1 MAKQIIDIGVQGND
15 GTGDSIR
22 ESFRKVNDNFTE
34 MYAVFGVD
42 GAINFTNLSDA
53 PASYGADQL
62 IIANNAGDGLTA
74 RTIIGE
80 GALSVDL
87 SDESEIRLTVD
98 TVGLSSDNAP
108 RLANSLNANGLSI
121 YNLAEPSVT
130 LAGFIAED
138 NPSLGTAED
147 VFGKM
152 VINKNYADNNYLQ
165 VDQGQV
171 STTLRVRDEPNFPN
185 FDDPDYDP
193 TLTGNYSSTEAVQ
206 RKFLVSRKGDTMTGP
221 LTLSDHPTPLNGYG
235 TPNGAD
241 DLQAATKFYVDN
253 QIFSSAV
260 NLFVSTSTGD
270 DLQQNTPIGKEGRFW
285 QYAYKT
291 VGAAALAAENLIAL
305 ANQEPGP
312 YRQKLS
318 YTIGPDQTFST
329 IVEAPVL
336 QDGNTNVEGYQ
347 EAFDLLQ
354 LNKAFIQAETIAY
367 INNKYVN
374 SFTYDKAKY
383 QSNIENILNAVGDD
397 IVLDTTFNSNRV
409 AGLYFDGTNEAILGS
424 QLSQTIES
432 IKYARD
438 LVLNFSYNDT
448 ELSSYIGKVIDALSY
463 DLVLQSNYQSI
474 QVGIAFSSAGT
485 SLSVPQMVTIL
496 IDLKDKIV
504 GRTTPLPAVAGITS
518 VKTVGVAK
526 ASIESNILNIINII
540 SGNGL
545 PEVVFASQP
554 DTTVG
559 KASARDLLVN
569 NILFLQAE
577 TVAFLGS
584 EYPNLS
590 YNRNTCKRDIQ
601 YIAWSLIYDFM
612 YGGNSQSVY
621 AGLRYWDG
629 AVQQI
634 ASYEVVPFISVLTYI
649 DTLMGDIVRSDSPA
663 TIYQQSVKQYRN
675 ETLLNGGDVEATIST
690 NIGYIKNIIQN
701 QSSAPAVVQPSFSS
715 ASSFLKTARTDI
727 QTEKSG
733 FQDDA
738 ITFVED
744 NFPVIND
751 TGVLTSISNKF
762 QIVIDLLTF
771 DIDSRTNTIINEP
784 PGTSAAY
791 TDTKDLALL
800 NVNYIA
806 EETAAWLAIDS
817 PTYTFDAAI
826 LKQHVVECV
835 EASLYDLIYGG
846 NSASLQKGTQLFTN
860 SELGYNT
867 GDDEFIAALLFAS
880 ELLTNDV
887 IQNLAGSTFSSEP
900 QFIDGVAYPAA
911 GGGGV
916 STLLSNSF
924 TNITE
929 IAGGAEGPAVL
940 VPVLTGYDSD
950 LRTARTIINLNA
962 AGGGGINI
970 AQLTTDWLDA
980 NYQGGFNY
988 DEALCYRDV
997 GLIIDAMS
1005 IDIITGGTF
1014 QTINSGKS
1022 YYRNA
1027 SARAVAI
1034 GTQLRETLDALI
1046 FTRDLA
1052 VQTLEQTTASR
1063 YQTLVLQSFNEG
1075 ITASPLAV
1083 QDLFNNMNTIVSIIE
1098 GGVGVAPTPTFG
1110 TGIWNIYIDN
1120 GGNGFVDQ
1128 GATGNNDIIP
1138 AKVLVGIN
1146 SAAYG
1151 TIVKYIPGAT
1161 IGSDIIQVRLTKP
1174 GFFAIGEEIEFG
1186 ETVRDVNIVIQV
1198 EAGIYYEDYPIRVA
1212 ANVSVRGDEFRRT
1225 IVRPRDRISQSP
1237 WRKIFFYRDSI
1248 IDALELGPIGYNV
1261 DFASE
1266 STIILGGT
1274 TNKIVITLST
1284 GQVPAAWVGKI
1295 LMDDFGS
1302 VEATATTASNNRI
1315 TTDTLHGF
1323 SVGNPVIFR
1332 GTTFGNI
1339 NAGQIYYVLST
1350 PTTSSFTLTAKK
1362 NSIVPVTLAD
1372 GSGSVL
1378 VMRSDRRGKA
1388 VIDSVSGNFMNCS
1401 VIYPFNEAGAL
1412 AYGEWHLYDPTN
1424 YGRHYLTNPL
1434 DVTSD
1439 AKNNKEIDVF
1449 ITNDAVRISNLTMQ
1463 GHGGFAMV
1471 LDPEGQIKTKS
1482 PYGQVCTSFSQS
1494 INRKR
1499 FAGGQFV
1506 DGFTGRLRGTITAI
1520 EYDGIENFDLTN
1532 ITFGSGYAPVADSYT
1547 YLNVPVQGLT
1557 ATATGTNA
1565 TGNWVRVSTTTNFTV
1580 GSGIRFT
1587 GTAFGN
1593 LESGTLF
1600 YIAEVDTVDNDIR
1613 ISRTQGG
1620 DYLDLTTASGS
1631 MSVVTGGVGATADV
1645 TVING
1650 IVTNIIRNTTG
1661 EYYKTGEYI
1670 TVNASDLTIDF
1681 TGDTTNG
1688 NAVISNVSSL
1698 SGLTI
1703 GDRVSGTGIPSGS
1716 VITFIN
1722 ETASSITIDNT
1733 ATATGT
1739 DVALTYGGTG
1749 SGFKIP
1755 IFGVNGKGQVVT
1767 VVGEVNSGLDV
1778 RPPEPPCAF
1787 FVEGSRYQIN
1797 DIVSFNAAT
1806 ATVVLKLDS
1815 ATPYNAAGV
1824 YDNQICYR
1832 DTGYILDAVGYDL
1845 VLGSNYQAIKAGISY
1860 TRGTASVVITSQ
1872 KTQTLAGLNKAR
1884 DLAAD
1889 VLVNGSSVTSLQDS
1903 MATINIIIEQGT
1915 TAAPTIVYPSSVST
1929 STEAE
1934 KLRDNLIA
1942 NRAFLTNEIVSF
1954 IAATYNLK
1962 NYPSYSAVKSARDTG
1977 YVVDAMIYD
1986 IVYGG
1991 NSMTYDAAL
2000 SYYSFGISYLTN
2012 GVAPVCVAAMERLK
2026 VVARQ
2031 ISLGTTVTRSSG
2043 NNIAQDIDAGLN
2055 ILNTDPE
2062 YTKIETLI
2070 DIVKDYMLDGDFDV
2084 STPRT
2089 APDISGEEPT
2099 LLAER
2104 NLIQS
2109 AKPTIQSS
2117 VVSYLNDGG
2126 GLRINIEMGGNKS
2139 MLANDFAMINDL
2151 GYAILC
2157 TNGGVSEQVSTFT
2170 YYCHTAYWANNGGQ
2184 IRSVAGSNAHGT
2196 YGLRATGF
2204 DVTEKPDAVNLAYDM
2219 VQVARV
2225 YKSGQFASEMTPTIN
2240 KQALS
2245 VFIYGYNYIP
2255 TNTSELEID
2264 HGIAGG
2270 GITRYEVSSV
2280 EHTVVTI
2287 GGQNILKLNLSSAGN
2302 NGTSSVGLAY
2312 TLYDGQMVTLRALQN
2327 IKFNNIANVNPT
2339 RPSTAL
2345 QYTDNLA
2352 DIYRVLAYNLNEATG
2367 ELLPS
2372 NVSIL
2377 GSDASFNYYK
2387 FVTDLNNITSLDY
2400 DEALTVTGVSG
2411 NGSTVTVTYATQTN
2425 APYVV
2430 GDFITLQNVVNSGP
2444 VTTLYNGAYRVTNC
2458 TTTQVQFASTV
2469 TATYASGGLVGTK
2482 TQGSR
2487 VGDNK
2492 ISVLEISQAT
2502 TINQIN
2508 KGTYVT
2514 GWHGRTHLVT
2524 SYTVPLKIAQGNAF
2538 AWNLGTKTLTLNA
2551 VSGTIEVGDIITGT
2565 GFPTDGSVTVE
2576 SVTSASILSTIYYYV
2591 VTNITTG
2598 ITVPSGTI
2606 VFGTERNGWLNIAS
2620 NSISNIVGDGTEIPA
2635 LSYVSKVVP
2644 EEGVTLVTYNVA
2656 WTPETLPIA
2665 DNWYKLVGQSNLN
2678 YNYWRQVSNVVS
2690 ETLISVSDVTGL
2702 TSGMIV
2708 TAVGT
2713 PTAYIPASAIIQ
2725 TVDATTNTFTVSPA
2739 CWVPVGTVVSST
2751 VVATV
2756 ASITITNGGT
2766 NYTTPPVITI
2776 GGTPGATAND
2786 PFVAQNGE
2794 TAQAFATCTI
2804 AGGSIDTVTLV
2815 SPGYGFTS
2823 VPTIYLSA
2831 GDAVLTVVLTATATV
2846 NTTAQAGISRN
2857 QITVAYDSNP
2867 GTFNVDDV
2875 AVVTGAIADS
2885 VGGVSAGTV
2894 LNVLTVA
2901 SGTLRVGMR
2910 ITGTGITAGTYISA
2924 LGGGAGPAG
2933 TGGTG
2938 TYTVNNS
2945 QLITARTLN
2954 AKVVATGF
2962 TSKTGPASFQGSIS
2976 STTLTVSSV
2985 ISGTIAIGQKITGT
2999 GVASDTY
3006 ITAGSGSTWTV
3017 NNSQTVGAGTSFAAR
3032 YAVELTLTGQT
3043 VAPTANEWYSISG
3056 SNNPLY
3062 NGLHYAAKTTT
3073 SSITLAFDYDPGTWN
3088 PAIIISLQTD
3098 KTETDGIF
3106 YVTFEI
3112 PSQTEG
3118 LPQAGTY
3125 WTVTGNATAGYNGT
3139 FVVTESTS
3147 TTIVL
3152 AYPTDPGAY
3161 GVNTTSLTPVV
3172 FVQKELL
3179 SGTTSQ
3185 LGLSKPF
3192 ASDSSATLRVGYPA
3206 GSEGQITTRISTCRA
3221 TGHDFLD
3228 IGTGSYSTTNYP
3240 YQIYGNPT
3248 QSRQQSNE
3256 VYEEGVGR
3264 CFYVTS
3270 DQNGIFRVG
3279 RFFTVD
3285 QGTGTVTFSA
3295 SIALSNLDGIGFKR
3309 GVVVSEFSTDS
3320 SMTNNAPEIV
3330 PVQSATR
3337 GYIDKRLGL
3346 DHGGGPVALS
3356 NLIGPGFLAL
3366 NGALTMKG
3374 NLNMGT
3380 FAITNLA
3387 TPLITDS
3394 GNNAANKYYVDTAIA
3409 AFDEFREL
3417 RDVQWVDLVE
3427 GEIPVYDQS
3436 KILNV
3441 VGGIGNGTSITLNFT
3456 AEATIPYPVGS
3467 IVVVAGISP
3476 APYNG
3481 TYIVIDATV
3490 SSITYQSTITTP
3502 YASGGTIKANKW
3514 RNIQLPNNSSTS
3526 DVLLTYNGTT
3536 GKITSAIQAGKI
3548 VNSMVSGTAA
3558 IAQSKL
3564 DMFIATTRVN
3574 ATGITQAERGL
3585 ASFKSIEFQ
3594 ATNGWIEL
3602 KNSSS
3607 SSTGVLHA
3615 KLQWMSQGT
3624 VIGRAATAG
3633 TGAAG
3638 EVSFADIVASGD
3650 GIKNAGFSASGAMTV
3665 NYDGASTTNNSY
3677 AVTAISTTGAANS
3690 LTKTDGTGNLSISN
3704 GYVNAT
3710 SLRISTNKIVDV
3722 NTGTNTVQYY
3732 TPGGYNYSSST
3743 GTTGANTTTTMT
3755 GTVDITSG
3763 TLKATTLN
3771 AGSAA
3776 TAGTLTGNWT
3786 MSGAS
3791 NLTLGSGTADF
3802 TGGNFKTD
3810 TISTGADT
3818 TAGTIQG
3825 YWSLTGSSRLQATYA
3840 DLAEYYE
3847 GDREYKPGMVLVFG
3861 GDKEVTTTG
3870 QMNDTRVAGVVT
3882 TNPAYVMNG
3891 EQTGIK
3897 VCIALA
3903 GRVPCWVVG
3912 RVKKGDLLTTAT
3924 TSGCAMKAI
3933 NPTLGSIVGKAL
3945 EDKDSGEAGIIQIAV
3960 GRA

>member
-1 MAKQIIDIGVQGND
+1 M
-15 GTGDSIR
+15 
-22 ESFRKVNDNFTE
+22 
-34 MYAVFGVD
+34 
-42 GAINFTNLSDA
+42 
-53 PASYGADQL
+53 
-62 IIANNAGDGLTA
+62 
-74 RTIIGE
+74 
-80 GALSVDL
+80 
-87 SDESEIRLTVD
+87 
-98 TVGLSSDNAP
+98 
-108 RLANSLNANGLSI
+108 
-121 YNLAEPSVT
+121 
-130 LAGFIAED
+130 
-138 NPSLGTAED
+138 
-147 VFGKM
+147 
-152 VINKNYADNNYLQ
+152 
-165 VDQGQV
+165 
-171 STTLRVRDEPNFPN
+171 
-185 FDDPDYDP
+185 
-193 TLTGNYSSTEAVQ
+193 
-206 RKFLVSRKGDTMTGP
+206 
-221 LTLSDHPTPLNGYG
+221 
-235 TPNGAD
+235 
-241 DLQAATKFYVDN
+241 
-253 QIFSSAV
+253 
-260 NLFVSTSTGD
+260 
-270 DLQQNTPIGKEGRFW
+270 
-285 QYAYKT
+285 
-291 VGAAALAAENLIAL
+291 
-305 ANQEPGP
+305 
-312 YRQKLS
+312 
-318 YTIGPDQTFST
+318 
-329 IVEAPVL
+329 
-336 QDGNTNVEGYQ
+336 
-347 EAFDLLQ
+347 Q

-374 SFTYDKAKY
+374 TFTYDRAKY
-383 QSNIENILNAVGDD
+383 QTNIINILNAVGDD

-409 AGLYFDGTNEAILGS
+409 AGLYFDGTNELILGA

-438 LVLNFSYNDT
+438 LVLDFSYNSSA
-448 ELSSYIGKVIDALSY
+448 LSSYMGKVIDALSY

-485 SLSVPQMVTIL
+485 SLSVPQMVQIL

-504 GRTTPLPAVAGITS
+504 GRTTPAPAVAGITS
-518 VKTVGVAK
+518 VKTVGLAK

-540 SGNGL
+540 SDNGF
-545 PEVVFASQP
+545 PEVIFASQP

-559 KASARDLLVN
+559 KASARDLLIN

-584 EYPNLS
+584 EYPNLAYS
-590 YNRNTCKRDIQ
+590 RPEYKRNIQ
-601 YIAWSLIYDFM
+601 YIVWSLIYDFM

-621 AGLRYWDG
+621 IGSTYWDN
-629 AVQQI
+629 AVRQI
-634 ASYEVVPFISVLTYI
+634 EEYEVEPFNAVLTYI
-649 DTLMGDIVRSDSPA
+649 DTLIGDIVRSDSPA

-675 ETLLNGGDVEATIST
+675 ETLLNGGDVEATTTT
-690 NIGYIKNIIQN
+690 NVGIIKNIIQN
-701 QSSAPAVVQPSFSS
+701 QSSAPTIVQPSLSS
-715 ASSFLKTARTDI
+715 ASSFLQTARTDI
-727 QTEKSG
+727 QIEKSD
-733 FQDDA
+733 FQTDA
-738 ITFVED
+738 ISYVGD

-751 TGVLTSISNKF
+751 TGILTSISNKF
-762 QIVIDLLTF
+762 QVVIDLLTF
-771 DIDSRTNTIINEP
+771 DINSRTTSVINEP
-784 PGTSAAY
+784 AGTSAAY
-791 TDTKDLALL
+791 SNTKDLALL

-806 EETAAWLAIDS
+806 EETAAWLAIES
-817 PTYTFDAAI
+817 PAYSFDAAI

-846 NSASLQKGTQLFTN
+846 NSASLQKGTQLLTN
-860 SELGYNT
+860 SELGFNT
-867 GDDEFIAALLFAS
+867 GDDEFIGALLFAS
-880 ELLTNDV
+880 ELLTSDV
-887 IQNLAGSTFSSEP
+887 IQNLAGSTFSSEL
-900 QFIDGVAYPAA
+900 QFIDAVTYPLA
-911 GGGGV
+911 GQGGV

-924 TNITE
+924 TTITE
-929 IAGGAEGPAVL
+929 VAGGNEGPSVT
-940 VPVLTGYDSD
+940 VPVLTGYNSG
-950 LRTARTIINLNA
+950 LRNARTIINLNA
-962 AGGGGINI
+962 GGSGGINI

-988 DEALCYRDV
+988 DEALCYRDI

-1005 IDIITGGTF
+1005 IDIITGGTW
-1014 QTINSGKS
+1014 QTINAGKS

-1034 GTQLRETLDALI
+1034 GTQLTETLDAII
-1046 FTRDLA
+1046 FARDLA
-1052 VQTLEQTTASR
+1052 IQTVEQTTASR

-1083 QDLFNNMNTIVSIIE
+1083 QDLLNNMNTIVSIIE

-1138 AKVLVGIN
+1138 AKVLVGVN

-1161 IGSDIIQVRLTKP
+1161 LSADIIQVRLTKP

-1225 IVRPRDRISQSP
+1225 IVRPRDRVSQSP
-1237 WRKIFFYRDSI
+1237 WRKIFFYRDSV
-1248 IDALELGPIGYNV
+1248 IDALELGPIGYDV
-1261 DFASE
+1261 DFASN
-1266 STIILGGT
+1266 STINLGGT
-1274 TNKIVITLST
+1274 TNKIVITLGS
-1284 GQVPAAWVGKI
+1284 GQVPASWVGKI

-1315 TTDTLHGF
+1315 TTDTIHGF

-1362 NSIVPVTLAD
+1362 NSSVAVTLVD
-1372 GSGSVL
+1372 DTGSVL

-1388 VIDSVSGNFMNCS
+1388 VVDSVSGNFMNCS
-1401 VIYPFNEAGAL
+1401 VIYPFNAAGNL
-1412 AYGEWHLYDPTN
+1412 AYGDWHLYDPTN
-1424 YGRHYLTNPL
+1424 YGRHYLSNPL
-1434 DVTSD
+1434 DVTSES
-1439 AKNNKEIDVF
+1439 KNNKEIDVF

-1499 FAGGQFV
+1499 FAGGQYV

-1532 ITFGSGYAPVADSYT
+1532 ISFGSGYAPVSNSYT
-1547 YLNVPVQGLT
+1547 YVNVPVRGLT

-1565 TGNWVRVSTTTNFTV
+1565 TGNWIRLNTTTNFTV
-1580 GSGIRFT
+1580 GSAIRFT

-1600 YIAEVDTVDNDIR
+1600 YIAEVDTVNNDIR
-1613 ISRTQGG
+1613 ISRTQDG
-1620 DYLDLTTASGS
+1620 DDLVLTTASGS
-1631 MSVVTGGVGATADV
+1631 MSVVTGGLGATANV
-1645 TVING
+1645 TVIDG
-1650 IVTNIIRNTTG
+1650 QITNIIRNTTG
-1661 EYYKTGEYI
+1661 EYYKVGEYI
-1670 TVNASDLTIDF
+1670 TVNASDLTIAF
-1681 TGDTTNG
+1681 TGNTTNG
-1688 NAVISNVSSL
+1688 NAVITNVNNL
-1698 SGLTI
+1698 AGLTI
-1703 GDRVSGTGIPSGS
+1703 GDRVSGTGIPGSS

-1722 ETASSITIDNT
+1722 ETESSITLNNT

-1739 DVALTYGGTG
+1739 AVALTYGGTG
-1749 SGFKIP
+1749 SGFKVP
-1755 IFGVNGKGQVVT
+1755 IFGVNGKGQIVT
-1767 VVGEVNSGLDV
+1767 VVGAINSGLDI

-1787 FVEGSRYQIN
+1787 FVEGVRYQIN

-1815 ATPYNAAGV
+1815 ATPYDAAGA

-1845 VLGSNYQAIKAGISY
+1845 VLGSNYQSTKAGISY
-1860 TRGTASVVITSQ
+1860 TRGTANVVLTSQ
-1872 KTQTLAGLNKAR
+1872 KAQTLAGLNKAR
-1884 DLAAD
+1884 DLAAGT
-1889 VLVNGSSVTSLQDS
+1889 LVNGSSVTSLQSS
-1903 MATINIIIEQGT
+1903 MATINLIIEQGV
-1915 TAAPTIVYPSSVST
+1915 TAAPPVVYPSSVST

-1934 KLRDNLIA
+1934 FLRDNLIA
-1942 NRAFLTNEIVSF
+1942 NRLFLTSEIVSF
-1954 IAATYNLK
+1954 VAATYNLK
-1962 NYPSYSAVKSARDTG
+1962 NYPSYSAVKMARDTG
-1977 YVVDAMIYD
+1977 YVIDAMIYD

-1991 NSMTYDAAL
+1991 NSMTYDEAL
-2000 SYYSFGISYLTN
+2000 SYYSFGISYLTD
-2012 GVAPVCVAAMERLK
+2012 GIAPVYVAAMERLK

-2031 ISLGTTVTRSSG
+2031 IALGTVVTKSSG
-2043 NNIAQDIDAGLN
+2043 NNVAQNIDEDLN
-2055 ILNTDPE
+2055 ILAGDAE
-2062 YTKIETLI
+2062 YTKIETLV

-2084 STPRT
+2084 GTSRT
-2089 APDISGEEPT
+2089 TPDISSEDPT

-2104 NLIQS
+2104 ALIQS

-2151 GYAILC
+2151 GYAIFC

-2204 DVTEKPDAVNLAYDM
+2204 DVTEKPDAVNLAHNM

-2225 YKSGQFASEMTPTIN
+2225 YKSGQFGSEMTPTIN

-2245 VFIYGYNYIP
+2245 VFIYGYDYIP

-2264 HGIAGG
+2264 HVIAGG

-2302 NGTSSVGLAY
+2302 NGTSSTGLAY
-2312 TLYDGQMVTLRALQN
+2312 ALYDGQMVTLRALQN

-2345 QYTDNLA
+2345 QYSDNLA

-2367 ELLPS
+2367 ELLPN

-2400 DEALTVTGVSG
+2400 DEALDVTDVSG
-2411 NGSTVTVTYATQTN
+2411 NGSTVTVTFIPENLSAPVIPYA
-2425 APYVV
+2425 V
-2430 GDFITLQNVVNSGP
+2430 GDFITLQDVVNSGP

-2458 TTTQVQFASTV
+2458 TTTQVQFASTR
-2469 TATYASGGLVGTK
+2469 TATYVSGGLVGTK

-2502 TINQIN
+2502 VINQIN

-2538 AWNLGTKTLTLNA
+2538 AWVSGTKTLTLNA
-2551 VSGTIEVGDIITGT
+2551 VSGTIEVGDVITGT

-2591 VTNITTG
+2591 VTNTITG

-2606 VFGTERNGWLNIAS
+2606 VFGVERNGWLNIAS
-2620 NSISNIVGDGTEIPA
+2620 NSISNIVGDGTSIPA

-2644 EEGVTLVTYNVA
+2644 EEGFTLVTYDVA
-2656 WTPETLPIA
+2656 WTPETLPIS
-2665 DNWYKLVGQSNLN
+2665 DNWYNLSGQSNLN
-2678 YNYWRQVSNVVS
+2678 YNYYRQVSNVVS

-2713 PTAYIPASAIIQ
+2713 PTAYIPTNAIIQ
-2725 TVDATTNTFTVSPA
+2725 NVDAITNTFTVSPA

-2766 NYTTPPVITI
+2766 NYTTPPTITI
-2776 GGTPGATAND
+2776 GGEPGAQAGD

-2823 VPTIYLSA
+2823 VPTVYLSG

-2846 NTTAQAGISRN
+2846 NTTAEAGRSIN
-2857 QITVAYDSNP
+2857 QITVAYDTNP
-2867 GTFNVDDV
+2867 GTFNVEDQ
-2875 AVVTGAIADS
+2875 AVVTGAIANT
-2885 VGGVSAGTV
+2885 VGGLSAGTV
-2894 LNVLTVA
+2894 LNVVA
-2901 SGTLRVGMR
+2901 VTSGTLRVGMR
-2910 ITGTGITAGTYISA
+2910 IIGTGITAGTFISA
-2924 LGGGAGPAG
+2924 LGTG
-2933 TGGTG
+2933 TGGIG

-2945 QLITARTLN
+2945 QFITSRTLT
-2954 AKVVATGF
+2954 AKIAAAGF
-2962 TSKTGPASFQGSIS
+2962 TSKAGPAGFTGSITG
-2976 STTLTVSSV
+2976 TTLSAVRT
-2985 ISGTIAIGQKITGT
+2985 SGTIAIGQKIKGI
-2999 GVASDTY
+2999 GVAAETY
-3006 ITAGSGSTWTV
+3006 ITANLSGVGTTGSSTWTV
-3017 NNSQTVGAGTSFAAR
+3017 STSQTVGAGTTFTSG
-3032 YAVELTLTGQT
+3032 YSVELTLTAQT
-3043 VAPTANEWYSISG
+3043 AAPTANKWYSISG

-3088 PAIIISLQTD
+3088 PAIVISLQTD
-3098 KTETDGIF
+3098 KTVTDGVY
-3106 YVTFEI
+3106 YVTYEI
-3112 PSQTEG
+3112 PEQNEG

-3139 FVVTESTS
+3139 FVVSESTS
-3147 TTIVL
+3147 TTVVL

-3172 FVQKELL
+3172 FIQKELS

-3192 ASDSSATLRVGYPA
+3192 ASDSAATLRIGYPA
-3206 GSEGQITTRISTCRA
+3206 GTEAQITTRISTCRA

-3240 YQIYGNPT
+3240 VQIYGNPT
-3248 QSRQQSNE
+3248 QSRQQANE

-3295 SIALSNLDGIGFKR
+3295 SIALSNLDGLGFKR

-3320 SMTNNAPEIV
+3320 SMTNNAPEVV
-3330 PVQSATR
+3330 PVQSAVR

-3356 NLIGPGFLAL
+3356 NLIGPGFVAL

-3380 FAITNLA
+3380 FAITNVA

-3394 GNNAANKYYVDTAIA
+3394 GNNAANKFYVDTAISLS
-3409 AFDEFREL
+3409 DEFREL
-3417 RDVQWVDLVE
+3417 RDVQWVNLVE
-3427 GEIPVYDQS
+3427 GELPVYDQS
-3436 KILNV
+3436 RILNV
-3441 VGGIGNGTSITLNFT
+3441 VGGIGNGTSITLNFI
-3456 AEATIPYPVGS
+3456 EQATIPYPTGS
-3467 IVVVAGISP
+3467 IIVVAGVNP
-3476 APYNG
+3476 GTYNG
-3481 TYIVIDATV
+3481 TYIVTDATI
-3490 SSITYQSTITTP
+3490 SSVTYQSTITTP
-3502 YASGGTIKANKW
+3502 YAGGGTVKANKW
-3514 RNIQLPNNSSTS
+3514 RNIQLPNDSATS

-3536 GKITSAIQAGKI
+3536 GKITSAIQSGKI
-3548 VNSMVSGTAA
+3548 VNSMVSATAA

-3585 ASFKSIEFQ
+3585 SSFKSIEFQ

-3690 LTKTDGTGNLSISN
+3690 LTKTDGSGNLNIAG

-3710 SLRISTNKIVDV
+3710 SLRISTNKVIDI

-3732 TPGGYNYSSST
+3732 TPGGYNYSTST
-3743 GTTGANTTTTMT
+3743 GTTGANTTTTVT
-3755 GTVDITSG
+3755 GTLDITSG
-3763 TLKATTLN
+3763 VLKATTLN
-3771 AGSAA
+3771 AGSA
-3776 TAGTLTGNWT
+3776 TAGGTLTGNWT
-3786 MSGAS
+3786 MFGAS
-3791 NLTLGSGTADF
+3791 NLTSGSGVIDF
-3802 TGGNFKTD
+3802 TAASAFKTNK
-3810 TISTGADT
+3810 ISTGADT
-3818 TAGTIQG
+3818 LGGVIQG
-3825 YWSLTGSSRLQATYA
+3825 YWSLEGSSRLQATYA

-3891 EQTGIK
+3891 EQKGIK

>member
-34 MYAVFGVD
+34 MYAVFGID

-62 IIANNAGDGLTA
+62 IIANNAGNGLTA
-74 RTIIGE
+74 RDIIGE

-87 SDESEIRLTVD
+87 SDESKIILTVD
-98 TVGLSSDNAP
+98 TVGLASDTAP
-108 RLANSLNANGLSI
+108 RLANSLNATGLSI
-121 YNLAEPSVT
+121 YNLAEANVT
-130 LAGFIAED
+130 IAGFIAED

-147 VFGKM
+147 VFGTM
-152 VINKNYADNNYLQ
+152 AINKNYADNHYLQ

-171 STTLRVRDEPNFPN
+171 STVLRVRDEPNFPN
-185 FDDPDYDP
+185 FNDPEYDP
-193 TLTGNYSSTEAVQ
+193 ALTGNYSSTEAVQ
-206 RKFLVSRKGDTMTGP
+206 RKFVVSRKGDTMIGP
-221 LTLSDHPTPLNGYG
+221 LTLSDHPSPLNGYG

-260 NLFVSTSTGD
+260 NLFVSSATGD
-270 DLQQNTPIGKEGRFW
+270 DLQQNTPVGKEGRFW

-291 VGAAALAAENLIAL
+291 IGAAALAAENLIAL

-318 YTIGPDQTFST
+318 YTVGPDQTFST
-329 IVEAPVL
+329 IVSAPVL

-354 LNKAFIQAETIAY
+354 VNKAFIQAETIAY

-374 SFTYDKAKY
+374 TFTYDQAKC
-383 QSNIENILNAVGDD
+383 QRDTELILNAVGNDL
-397 IVLDTTFNSNRV
+397 VLDSTFNVNR
-409 AGLYFDGTNEAILGS
+409 AGTFYFNGTSQKVLGT
-424 QLSQTIES
+424 QLSQTIEA

-438 LVLNFSYNDT
+438 QVLNFSYNDT
-448 ELSSYIGKVIDALSY
+448 ALSSYIGKVIDALSY

-474 QVGIAFSSAGT
+474 QVGIYFSEAGT
-485 SLSVPQMVTIL
+485 SLSVPQIVEIL

-518 VKTVGVAK
+518 VKTVGAAK
-526 ASIESNILNIINII
+526 ASIEANVLNIINII

-545 PEVVFASQP
+545 PTVIFASQP
-554 DTTVG
+554 DTTIG
-559 KASARDLLVN
+559 QGSARDLLVN

-577 TVAFLGS
+577 TVAFLAS
-584 EYPNLS
+584 EYPNLT
-590 YNRNTCKRDIQ
+590 YNRVTCKRDIQ

-621 AGLRYWDG
+621 AGLRYWNG

-634 ASYEVVPFISVLTYI
+634 ASYEVAPFVSVLTYI
-649 DTLMGDIVRSDSPA
+649 NTLMGDIVRSDSPA

-675 ETLLNGGDVEATIST
+675 ETLLNGGDVEATITT

-701 QSSAPAVVQPSFSS
+701 QSSAPAVVQPSYSS
-715 ASSFLKTARTDI
+715 ASSFLKTAQSDI
-727 QTEKSG
+727 QLEKSG

-738 ITFVED
+738 ITFVQD

-751 TGVLTSISNKF
+751 VGILTSINNKF
-762 QIVIDLLTF
+762 QVVIDLLTYG
-771 DIDSRTNTIINEP
+771 IASRTSTIINEP
-784 PGTSAAY
+784 AGTSAAY
-791 TDTKDLALL
+791 VDTKDLALL

-806 EETAAWLAIDS
+806 EETAAWLEIAHPS
-817 PTYTFDAAI
+817 YSFDAAI
-826 LKQHVVECV
+826 LKQHVIDCI

-846 NSASLQKGTQLFTN
+846 NSAALYKGTQLFTD
-860 SELGYNT
+860 SEFGYNT
-867 GDDEFIAALLFAS
+867 GDTEFIEALLFAS
-880 ELLTNDV
+880 ELLTLSV
-887 IQNLAGSTFSSEP
+887 IQNIAGSTFSSEP

-911 GGGGV
+911 GSSGV

-929 IAGGAEGPAVL
+929 IAAGAEGPAL
-940 VPVLTGYDSD
+940 SVPVLTAYSSN
-950 LRTARTIINLNA
+950 LKNSRTIINLNA
-962 AGGGGINI
+962 AGGAGINI

-980 NYQGGFNY
+980 NYKGGFNY

-1005 IDIITGGTF
+1005 IDIITGGTY
-1014 QTINSGKS
+1014 QSINSGKS

-1034 GTQLRETLDALI
+1034 GTQLTETLDAII

-1063 YQTLVLQSFNEG
+1063 YQTLVTQTFNEG
-1075 ITASPLAV
+1075 VTASPLAV
-1083 QDLFNNMNTIVSIIE
+1083 QDLITNMNTVVSIIE

-1110 TGIWNIYIDN
+1110 TGVWNIYIDN
-1120 GGNGFVDQ
+1120 GGNGYVDQ

-1151 TIVKYIPGAT
+1151 SIVKYIPGAT
-1161 IGSDIIQVRLTKP
+1161 LGSDIIQVRLTKP

-1225 IVRPRDRISQSP
+1225 IVRPRDRLSQSP

-1248 IDALELGPIGYNV
+1248 IDALELGPIGYDE
-1261 DFASE
+1261 DFASN

-1274 TNKIVITLST
+1274 TNKIVITLGT
-1284 GQVPAAWVGKI
+1284 GQVPGSWVGKV

-1339 NAGQIYYVLST
+1339 VAGQIYYILST

-1362 NSIVPVTLAD
+1362 NSNTAVVLAD
-1372 GSGSVL
+1372 DSGSVL

-1388 VIDSVSGNFMNCS
+1388 VVDSVSGNFMNCS
-1401 VIYPFNEAGAL
+1401 VIYPFNEASSL
-1412 AYGEWHLYDPTN
+1412 AYGEWHLYNPTN

-1439 AKNNKEIDVF
+1439 SKNNKEIDVF

-1506 DGFTGRLRGTITAI
+1506 DGFAGRLRGTITAI

-1532 ITFGSGYAPVADSYT
+1532 ITFGSGYAPLSNSHT
-1547 YLNVPVQGLT
+1547 YVNVPVQGLT

-1565 TGNWVRVSTTTNFTV
+1565 TGNWIRLSTTTNFTV

-1600 YIAEVDTVDNDIR
+1600 YIAEIDTINNDIR
-1613 ISRTQGG
+1613 ISRTQSG
-1620 DYLDLTTASGS
+1620 DYLVLTTASGS

-1645 TVING
+1645 TIING

-1661 EYYKTGEYI
+1661 EYYKVGEYI
-1670 TVNASDLTIDF
+1670 TVNASDLIIDF

-1703 GDRVSGTGIPSGS
+1703 GDKVSGTGIPNGS

-1722 ETASSITIDNT
+1722 ETASSITINNT
-1733 ATATGT
+1733 ATADGEA
-1739 DVALTYGGTG
+1739 VALVYGGTG

-1755 IFGVNGKGQVVT
+1755 IFGVNGKGQIVT

-1778 RPPEPPCAF
+1778 RPPQPPCAF
-1787 FVEGSRYQIN
+1787 YVEGSRYQIN

-1815 ATPYNAAGV
+1815 ATPYDAAGE
-1824 YDNQICYR
+1824 YDNQICSR
-1832 DTGYILDAVGYDL
+1832 DVGYILDAVGYDI

-1884 DLAAD
+1884 DLALGELTNA
-1889 VLVNGSSVTSLQDS
+1889 GAISSLEDS
-1903 MATINIIIEQGT
+1903 MATINTIIEQGT
-1915 TAAPTIVYPSSVST
+1915 TAAPTIVYPSST
-1929 STEAE
+1929 STTTEAG

-1942 NRAFLTNEIVSF
+1942 NRAFLTSEIVSY

-1962 NYPSYSAVKSARDTG
+1962 NYPSYNAVKSARDTG

-1991 NSMTYDAAL
+1991 NSMIYDAAL
-2000 SYYSFGISYLTN
+2000 SYYSFGLSYLTN
-2012 GVAPVCVAAMERLK
+2012 GIAPVCVDAMERLK
-2026 VVARQ
+2026 VVAKQ
-2031 ISLGTTVTRSSG
+2031 VALGTTVTRSSG
-2043 NNIAQDIDAGLN
+2043 NTVIQSIVSGNNITSGD
-2055 ILNTDPE
+2055 TE
-2062 YTKIETLI
+2062 YTKIGTLI
-2070 DIVKDYMLDGDFDV
+2070 DIVKDYMLDGDFDTGT
-2084 STPRT
+2084 SRT
-2089 APDISGEEPT
+2089 SPTISGENGT

-2104 NLIQS
+2104 TVIQN
-2109 AKPTIQSS
+2109 AKSTIQSS
-2117 VVSYLNDGG
+2117 VINYLNDGG
-2126 GLRINIEMGGNKS
+2126 GLLINIEMGGNKS

-2196 YGLRATGF
+2196 YGLRATGY

-2240 KQALS
+2240 KQSLG
-2245 VFIYGYNYIP
+2245 VFIYGYSYIP
-2255 TNTSELEID
+2255 ANTSELEID

-2280 EHTVVTI
+2280 EHTVVTL
-2287 GGQNILKLNLSSAGN
+2287 GGQNIIKLNLSSAGN
-2302 NGTSSVGLAY
+2302 NGTSSTGLTYA
-2312 TLYDGQMVTLRALQN
+2312 LYDGQMVTIRALQN

-2352 DIYRVLAYNLNEATG
+2352 DIYRVLAYNLNDATG

-2377 GSDASFNYYK
+2377 GSDSSFNYYK
-2387 FVTDLNNITSLDY
+2387 FVTDLTNITSLDY
-2400 DEALTVTGVSG
+2400 DEALAITGASG
-2411 NGSTVTVTYATQTN
+2411 NGSTVTITFATQAS
-2425 APYVV
+2425 APYTV
-2430 GDFITLQNVVNSGP
+2430 GDFITVQNVVNSGG
-2444 VTTLYNGAYRVTNC
+2444 VSTLYNGAYRVTNC

-2469 TATYASGGLVGTK
+2469 TATYSTGGLVGTK

-2492 ISVLEISQAT
+2492 ISVLEISQAN

-2508 KGTYVT
+2508 KGTYIT
-2514 GWHGRTHLVT
+2514 GWHGRTHLIT
-2524 SYTVPLKIAQGNAF
+2524 GYTVPLKIAQGNAF

-2598 ITVPSGTI
+2598 ITTPSGTI
-2606 VFGTERNGWLNIAS
+2606 VLGTERNGWLNIAT
-2620 NSISNIVGDGTEIPA
+2620 NSISNIVGDGTSIPA

-2656 WTPETLPIA
+2656 WTPNTLPIS
-2665 DNWYKLVGQSNLN
+2665 DNWYKLTGQSNLN
-2678 YNYWRQVSNVVS
+2678 YNYWHQVSNVVS

-2702 TSGMIV
+2702 TAGMIV

-2725 TVDATTNTFTVSPA
+2725 NVNATTNTFTVSPA

-2776 GGTPGATAND
+2776 GGLPGAVSGD
-2786 PFVAQNGE
+2786 PFVPQNGE
-2794 TAQAFATCTI
+2794 TAQAFATCTV

-2823 VPTIYLSA
+2823 VPTIYLSE

-2846 NTTAQAGISRN
+2846 NTTAQAGISNN

-2867 GTFNVDDV
+2867 GTFNIDDE
-2875 AVVTGAIADS
+2875 AVITGVINNGS
-2885 VGGVSAGTV
+2885 SSAGTV
-2894 LNVLTVA
+2894 LNVTVVT

-2910 ITGTGITAGTYISA
+2910 IIGTGITAGTYISA
-2924 LGGGAGPAG
+2924 LGTGS
-2933 TGGTG
+2933 GGTG

-2945 QLITARTLN
+2945 QLITSQTLT

-2962 TSKTGPASFQGSIS
+2962 TSKTGPAAFVGSIS
-2976 STTLTVSSV
+2976 TTTLTVSSLT
-2985 ISGTIAIGQKITGT
+2985 SGTIAIGQKITGT
-2999 GVASDTY
+2999 GVAADTY
-3006 ITAGSGSTWTV
+3006 ITAGSGTSWTV
-3017 NNSQTVGAGTSFAAR
+3017 SVSQTVGAGTSFTAG
-3032 YAVELTLTGQT
+3032 YSVVLTITGQT
-3043 VAPTANEWYSISG
+3043 TAPTALKWYSISG

-3062 NGLHYAAKTTT
+3062 NGLHYAATTTT

-3088 PAIIISLQTD
+3088 TTITISLQTD
-3098 KTETDGIF
+3098 KTLTDGIY
-3106 YVTFEI
+3106 YVTYTI
-3112 PSQTEG
+3112 PTQTTG

-3139 FVVTESTS
+3139 FTVTASTS
-3147 TTIVL
+3147 TTITL
-3152 AYPTDPGAY
+3152 AYLTDPGSY
-3161 GVNTTSLTPVV
+3161 GAGTTTLTPVV
-3172 FVQKELL
+3172 FIQKELL
-3179 SGTTSQ
+3179 NGTTSQ

-3192 ASDSSATLRVGYPA
+3192 ASDSAATLRIGYPA
-3206 GSEGQITTRISTCRA
+3206 GTAAQITTRISTCRA

-3330 PVQSATR
+3330 SVQSAVR

-3356 NLIGPGFLAL
+3356 NLIGPGFVAL

-3380 FAITNLA
+3380 FAITNVA

-3409 AFDEFREL
+3409 EFDQFEEL
-3417 RDVQWVDLVE
+3417 RDVQWVNLSE

-3441 VGGIGNGTSITLNFT
+3441 VGGIGNGTSITVNFL

-3467 IVVVAGISP
+3467 IVVIAGISP
-3476 APYNG
+3476 SSYNG
-3481 TYIVIDATV
+3481 TYIVIDSTI

-3502 YASGGTIKANKW
+3502 YVSGGTIKANKW
-3514 RNIQLPNNSSTS
+3514 RNIQLPNNSTTS
-3526 DVLLTYNGTT
+3526 DVLLTYSGTT
-3536 GKITSAIQAGKI
+3536 GKITSSIQAGKI

-3564 DMFIATTRVN
+3564 DMFKATTRAN
-3574 ATGITQAERGL
+3574 ATSITQAELGL
-3585 ASFKSIEFQ
+3585 SSFKSIEFQ

-3602 KNSSS
+3602 KNSTSN
-3607 SSTGVLHA
+3607 STGVLHA

-3677 AVTAISTTGAANS
+3677 AVTAISTTGGANS
-3690 LTKTDGTGNLSISN
+3690 LTKTDGSSNLNIAG

-3710 SLRISTNKIVDV
+3710 SLRISTNKIIDV

-3743 GTTGANTTTTMT
+3743 GTTGANTTTTIT
-3755 GTVDITSG
+3755 GTLDVTSG

-3802 TGGNFKTD
+3802 TAGNFKTD

-3847 GDREYKPGMVLVFG
+3847 GDREYKSGMVLVFG

-3891 EQTGIK
+3891 EQKGIK